1 MKKLWWMMAAWAMVQ
16 AGPAA
21 APAAAQADAVL
32 LVTPA
37 RYLVMQV
44 AFDVARRYPTVL
56 VSYQGGEGEPVLHVW
71 NGYEWMP
78 LSLADYQS
86 GAFLQ
91 TYPSRTVFLGD
102 DALLPA
108 DLRSIGAWCTQSTQV
123 PNLETHEMV
132 NAIGRYLPFTPRL
145 APHFAAFDAAYLE
158 LALQPHIRLCAA
170 RQPLRGAVQHLHA
183 LLEFSAFRKALCQR
197 KAIVAGVHITVAI
210 GKSLKRAVHQLL
222 HLLGLAVA
230 AGVLRLIDQYVQ

>member
-1 MKKLWWMMAAWAMVQ
+1 MKKLFWMVAATMIGGGTAAVP
-16 AGPAA
+16 AG
-21 APAAAQADAVL
+21 AQENAVL
-32 LVTPA
+32 LVAP
-37 RYLVMQV
+37 RQYPVMQV

-56 VSYQGGEGEPVLHVW
+56 VSYQAAAAGEPVLHVW

-91 TYPSRTVFLGD
+91 SYPSRTIFLGD

-132 NAIGRYLPFTPRL
+132 NAIGRYLPFTPADWRW
-145 APHFAAFDAAYLE
+145 FAGRYKLTLTNLKAEEAEAARHESWYDAAEPVKDPAPGFFKYFTRSRRGSRPAQE
-158 LALQPHIRLCAA
+158 APLQP
-170 RQPLRGAVQHLHA
+170 VQV
-183 LLEFSAFRKALCQR
+183 E
-197 KAIVAGVHITVAI
+197 AGDVVEMPAP
-210 GKSLKRAVHQLL
+210 
-222 HLLGLAVA
+222 
-230 AGVLRLIDQYVQ
+230 